1 MEYLFFL
8 FIIPF
13 IGVII
18 YSLSINKKIVNK
30 KVFWLLIP
38 IILLSSTFFVFNNS
52 FFRMCNFVVIS
63 IFIDVMIICLFGFE
77 LGLSLLINS
86 IIDMLFK
93 PIGCIGNVINLLKLK
108 ISNISYKKRQD
119 NNRKKDNSRIG
130 GFVIIT
136 IIVMG

>member
-1 MEYLFFL
+1 
-8 FIIPF
+8 
-13 IGVII
+13 
-18 YSLSINKKIVNK
+18 
-30 KVFWLLIP
+30 
-38 IILLSSTFFVFNNS
+38 
-52 FFRMCNFVVIS
+52 MCNFVVIS